1 MEEWSSKY
9 ESDHNSL
16 AQYGRRNNAILSGIP
31 ESVSEDALEESLIS
45 VLADIDVLVESQ
57 DIQACHRF
65 GKSDRDKSQKT
76 VVRFVNRKNCK
87 KVLFNKKK
95 LNSIDNSKHNFTQN
109 LKKSCKWV
117 SDTHEWVNCRQ
128 LQKV

>member
-1 MEEWSSKY
+1 M
-9 ESDHNSL
+9 

-109 LKKSCKWV
+109 LKKSCK
-117 SDTHEWVNCRQ
+117 
-128 LQKV
+128 